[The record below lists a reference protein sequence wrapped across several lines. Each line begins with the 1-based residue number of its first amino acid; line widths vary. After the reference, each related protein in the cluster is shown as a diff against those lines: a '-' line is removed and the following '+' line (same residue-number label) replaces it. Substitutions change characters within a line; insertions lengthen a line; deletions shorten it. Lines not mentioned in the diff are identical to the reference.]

1 MKVAKI
7 FLDQGHKLNF
17 AVADKD
23 KNRNSLSEFGLED
36 SLNTESPLI
45 TIKTAK
51 GVKYTMKETFS

>member
-1 MKVAKI
+1 MKVAKT

-17 AVADKD
+17 AVADKT
-23 KNRNSLSEFGLED
+23 KNRHSLSEFGLD
-36 SLNTESPLI
+36 DLSDTPLV